1 MKSDGCRQPLKRRSR
16 KSNLNIN
23 RNRNAPDLTTC
34 FGREAS
40 RCQEIRIDMP
50 EGWASPDCAGMDEDI
65 SNAEQDESESNGEDD
80 ED

>member
-1 MKSDGCRQPLKRRSR
+1 
-16 KSNLNIN
+16 
-23 RNRNAPDLTTC
+23 
-34 FGREAS
+34 
-40 RCQEIRIDMP
+40 MP